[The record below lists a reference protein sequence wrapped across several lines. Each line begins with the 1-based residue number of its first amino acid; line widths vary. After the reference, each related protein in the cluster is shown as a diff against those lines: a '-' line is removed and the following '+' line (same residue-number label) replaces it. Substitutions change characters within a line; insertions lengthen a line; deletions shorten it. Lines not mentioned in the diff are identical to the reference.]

1 MSQQSRDTLPF
12 HEAVREG
19 IIEKDTGTYIDNVT
33 GERIFILDAINKGG
47 SKLLS
52 YNANKI
58 LTVGLRSFIL

>member
-47 SKLLS
+47 S
-52 YNANKI
+52 I
-58 LTVGLRSFIL
+58 LHCCRK

>member
-47 SKLLS
+47 S
-52 YNANKI
+52 I
-58 LTVGLRSFIL
+58 LYCCRK